1 MDEHFGYDHGSHYGV
16 VGDGSRRPVLM
27 DNNTPSLRKIALP
40 WGLSG
45 DQQLISADLSPFREG
60 SGWNFQ
66 PGTGT
71 MYALVGN
78 QIVMKYWTHNAPL
91 DANGLFLGRDDPGA
105 CGLWAYCEDE
115 TTRFYGAPAVT
126 AKGILPVWTLYQTY
140 NNLTGETINVGII
153 TPSQT
158 LGIRG
163 TTTNNAAN
171 ALSIG
176 ELVTATV
183 IAGSA
188 VALTTATGANIT
200 SISLTAGD
208 WDVSA
213 VADFTP
219 AATTSITQLQAGLG
233 TVTATLLTQP
243 GGGGVGTDP
252 LVSQTQAA
260 SVPGA
265 GPMTLSL
272 PPVRVTLAGT
282 TTIFFVAKCAFTVST
297 LAAYGTIRARRIR

>member
-1 MDEHFGYDHGSHYGV
+1 
-16 VGDGSRRPVLM
+16 M
-27 DNNTPSLRKIALP
+27 DNNTPSPRKIALP

-45 DQQLISADLSPFREG
+45 DQQIISADTSLFREG
-60 SGWNFQ
+60 SGWFIQ
-66 PGTGT
+66 PGSG
-71 MYALVGN
+71 MYVLVGN
-78 QIVMKYWTHNAPL
+78 QIVMKYWSHNAPI
-91 DANGLFLGRDDPGA
+91 DSNGNFLGRDDSGP

-115 TTRFYGAPAVT
+115 IIRFYGAPGVT
-126 AKGILPVWTLYQTY
+126 AKGIPPVWTLYKSY
-140 NNLTGETINVGII
+140 NFTTGETINVGPI
-153 TPSQT
+153 TPSQST
-158 LGIRG
+158 GIRG
-163 TTTNNAAN
+163 TTANNSASAGYV
-171 ALSIG
+171 G
-176 ELVTATV
+176 EFVTATV

-233 TVTATLLTQP
+233 TVTGTLLTQP
-243 GGGGVGTDP
+243 GGSGVGTDP
-252 LVSQTQAA
+252 FASWTQPAT
-260 SVPGA
+260 VPGA
-265 GPMTLSL
+265 GPLTLEL
-272 PPVRVTLAGT
+272 PPVRVLLNAT